1 MTLFDLA
8 KKNVKHNF
16 IHYFLYF
23 ASMSFSI
30 MIYYMFVV
38 LSKDPTIAHRINRSD
53 KLSVVF
59 SAASIILLAFIAIFI
74 LFSNNFFMRK
84 RKKEIGL
91 YSLLGLRKGQ
101 IGRML
106 FYENFIMGIG
116 ALIIGII
123 LGSFLSKLFVAILL
137 NMMDDRVLSTFVFSW
152 DAVINTSIIF
162 VLITFFTSLLGFQ
175 IIYQHS
181 LLDLFYSERKREKAL
196 KPSLLLSILS
206 LSLIGLGYFIALQ
219 PLKTENSIW
228 ARIGLGGY
236 TAVLILFLTI
246 LGTALFIAFFLPYL
260 LKKVRIAK
268 HSFYRGMNL
277 ITNSQ
282 LSSRILSN
290 TKTLSIIAILSAITL
305 SAIGAM
311 GSLYYNANQTAKNE
325 IITAFE
331 YTKPEDDGIAQK
343 IITAA
348 HSDRA
353 HPVTFQQ
360 ETPVYEVH
368 PIETNKKVPS
378 VFPFDGENYLAISQT
393 DYTRLY
399 KEIYPKNTP
408 PTFKPGEALI
418 AYPSYFNLDHKT
430 LSREPKN
437 LNFKWND
444 KIVGFTIHYN
454 NQIVI
459 QSLYSATVVLP
470 DKAIAQ
476 FSIKP
481 IKKVVS
487 INVRDAKT
495 AETISERMDKLF
507 PERDSL
513 LSYPAVYRTMMN
525 TSGVLMFIGMFIGLV
540 FLAATGSIIYFK
552 QLTEA
557 YNDRETYEVLKKIG
571 VTRKEIRFSIAR
583 QILVIFLI
591 PLVLGIAHSSVALL
605 CLAKLLEVDLTFP
618 VLISTVSYTIMYI
631 IYYLLTVNSYTNIVI
646 GKNK

>member
-30 MIYYMFVV
+30 MIYYMFVM

-74 LFSNNFFMRK
+74 LFSNNFFMRR

-116 ALIIGII
+116 ALIVGII

-196 KPSLLLSILS
+196 KPSLFLSILS

-219 PLKTENSIW
+219 PLGTENSIW
-228 ARIGLGGY
+228 ARIGLGY
-236 TAVLILFLTI
+236 TVILILFLTI

-290 TKTLSIIAILSAITL
+290 TKTLSIIAILSAITI
-305 SAIGAM
+305 SAIGAL

-331 YTKPEDDGIAQK
+331 YTKPEDDEIAKK
-343 IITAA
+343 IIAAA
-348 HSDRA
+348 HSDLT

-360 ETPVYEVH
+360 ETSVYEIH
-368 PIETNKKVPS
+368 PITTDKKIPPVLS
-378 VFPFDGENYLAISQT
+378 FDGKNYLAISQT

-399 KEIYPKNTP
+399 KDIYPKRTP

-418 AYPSYFNLDHKT
+418 TYPSYFNLDNET

-437 LNFKWND
+437 LKFKLSD
-444 KIVGFTIHYN
+444 KTVGFTIHYS

-459 QSLYSATVVLP
+459 QSLYSATVILP
-470 DKAIAQ
+470 DEVLTQ
-476 FSIKP
+476 LNIKP
-481 IKKVVS
+481 MREVVS

-495 AETISERMDKLF
+495 AETISERMDKRF

-513 LSYPAVYRTMMN
+513 LSYPAIYRTMMN

-557 YNDRETYEVLKKIG
+557 YNDRETYEILKKIG

-591 PLVLGIAHSSVALL
+591 PLVLGIAHSNVALL

-618 VLISTVSYTIMYI
+618 VFVSTVSYTIMYI
-631 IYYLLTVNSYTNIVI
+631 IYYLLTVNSYTTIVI
-646 GKNK
+646 GKNR

>member
-74 LFSNNFFMRK
+74 LFSNNFFMRR

-116 ALIIGII
+116 ALIVGII

-196 KPSLLLSILS
+196 KPSLFLSILS

-219 PLKTENSIW
+219 PLRTENSIW
-228 ARIGLGGY
+228 LKIGLGY
-236 TAVLILFLTI
+236 TAILILFLTI
-246 LGTALFIAFFLPYL
+246 LGTTLFIAFFLPYL

-331 YTKPEDDGIAQK
+331 YTKPEDDGIAKK
-343 IITAA
+343 IIAAA
-348 HSDRA
+348 HSDLS

-368 PIETNKKVPS
+368 PIATDKKIPS
-378 VFPFDGENYLAISQT
+378 VLSFDGESYLAISQT

-408 PTFKPGEALI
+408 PTFKSGEALI
-418 AYPSYFNLDHKT
+418 VYPSYFSLDNET

-437 LNFKWND
+437 LKFKSGD
-444 KIVGFTIHYN
+444 KTVGFTIHYN

-459 QSLYSATVVLP
+459 QSLYSAAVVLP
-470 DKAIAQ
+470 DETLVQ
-476 FSIKP
+476 LNIKP
-481 IKKVVS
+481 MKEVVS

-495 AETISERMDKLF
+495 AETISERMDKRF

-513 LSYPAVYRTMMN
+513 LSYPAVYRTTMN

-557 YNDRETYEVLKKIG
+557 YNDRETYAILKKIG

-591 PLVLGIAHSSVALL
+591 PLILGIAHSSVALL
-605 CLAKLLEVDLTFP
+605 CLANLIEVDLTFP
-618 VLISTVSYTIMYI
+618 VLVSTVSYTIMYI